1 MTLKMFRS
9 TMTEIGTPTSHRT
22 SDLIMTS
29 CRGME
34 GVRLNGRVVALPFR
48 EGQRMRSAEG
58 SELLANG

>member
-29 CRGME
+29 CQGIE
-34 GVRLNGRVVALPFR
+34 GFVLTAASGRFR
-48 EGQRMRSAEG
+48 FVKINA
-58 SELLANG
+58 